1 MRDRLISAIKTLFS
15 RWIHDWSN
23 SDSPVQWK
31 LVAFIILGSGL
42 LTPLV
47 YQLPLLGYD
56 WFRLFYAGFLDQYP
70 PWMDLLFAPFRL
82 LPPRWSLALANSLSL
97 VSVATIT
104 FRQSRWG
111 LVDGLFAALLALL
124 SPLVWYLLWDGQI
137 DGLVLLG
144 LFFLPWSI
152 PLVLLRPQI
161 IGWVLLSRKKW
172 AIWMA
177 VWLVASLLIWGEWI
191 SKSYSLSS
199 GSIQHPT
206 AMGWSTSGWP
216 ILLVGLW
223 MILNSKGDP
232 WRILAGAFL
241 ASPYVQPYHMTMLL
255 PAIGR
260 VRGWRRI
267 LLWVGA
273 WVVGTVPGF
282 TGITK
287 YLALSFPIMIWVFLG
302 EDTRD
307 TF

>member
-1 MRDRLISAIKTLFS
+1 MRNRLIASIRSSYS
-15 RWIHDWSN
+15 RWILYWSRP
-23 SDSPVQWK
+23 DPPVPWK
-31 LVAFIILGSGL
+31 FLAFVVLGSGL

-70 PWMDLLFAPFRL
+70 PWMDPLLAPFRL
-82 LPPRWSLALANSLSL
+82 LPPRWSLALVSSLSL
-97 VSVATIT
+97 VSVAATT
-104 FRQSRWG
+104 FRQSQWG
-111 LVDGLFAALLALL
+111 RADGLFAALLALL

-161 IGWVLLSRKKW
+161 IGWVLITRKKW
-172 AIWMA
+172 AFGMA
-177 VWLVASLLIWGEWI
+177 LWLAASFLIWGQWI
-191 SKSYSLSS
+191 SQSYALSA
-199 GSIQHPT
+199 GSVAHPT
-206 AMGWSTSGWP
+206 AMGWNTLGWP

-223 MILNSKGDP
+223 MIFSSKGDP

-255 PAIGR
+255 PALGR
-260 VRGWRRI
+260 VRGWRRL
-267 LLWVGA
+267 LLWLGA
-273 WVVGTVPGF
+273 WVVGAVPGF
-282 TGITK
+282 LGITK
-287 YLALSFPIMIWVFLG
+287 YLALSFPIMIWLFLR
-302 EDTRD
+302 EDNRE